1 MKMISDPD
9 VQPRAR
15 LWTISNM
22 LSFSR
27 ILLAVPIV
35 MLLLDGK
42 LQSRLWAILLMLVAV
57 MTDFLDGYVARQR
70 NEVTEF
76 GKIIDPLADKIG
88 VAAIACV
95 LTTAGYI
102 PVWFLG
108 LVLFRD
114 IVILVGGV
122 WLLRVRKIV
131 LPSNWTGKWTVNAI
145 AATILM
151 ATLREYRV
159 IDILMG
165 ISCIL
170 IFWSLISYGR
180 RFIEVVK
187 GKN

>member
-1 MKMISDPD
+1 
-9 VQPRAR
+9 
-15 LWTISNM
+15 M

-27 ILLAVPIV
+27 ILLAIPIV

-42 LQSRLWAILLMLVAV
+42 LQSRLWAILLMLVAA
-57 MTDFLDGYVARQR
+57 MTDFLDGYIARQR

-76 GKIIDPLADKIG
+76 GKIVDPLADKICVG
-88 VAAIACV
+88 AIAFV
-95 LTTAGYI
+95 LTIARYI
-102 PVWFLG
+102 PVWFLA

-114 IVILVGGV
+114 IVILAGGV

-131 LPSNWTGKWTVNAI
+131 LQSNWIGKWTVNAI
-145 AATILM
+145 AVTILM
-151 ATLREYRV
+151 AALREHRV

-170 IFWSLISYGR
+170 IVWSLISYGR

-187 GKN
+187 GKS